1 MPQSTDLI
9 SSIQDQFVDIIE
21 VYANYFVKLSAKNHS
36 PKNITVA
43 VFKANI
49 ENLEKF
55 RIKELKKLNDKD
67 IEKKFNPT
75 SINYISR
82 SLDVPRETIRRNILT
97 LVDNSELIRSDEGLF
112 VSEKWIKNNIDKII
126 SEVIDLID
134 KSNDL
139 TKKID
144 RKS

>member
-1 MPQSTDLI
+1 MPQSTDLS
-9 SSIQDQFVDIIE
+9 SSIQEQFVDVIE
-21 VYANYFVKLSAKNHS
+21 IYANYFVKLSAKNHS

-67 IEKKFNPT
+67 IEQKFNPT

-97 LVDNSELIRSDEGLF
+97 LVDNSELIRNDGGLF
-112 VSEKWIKNNIDKII
+112 VSEKWIKKNIDKII
-126 SEVIDLID
+126 SEVVDLID

>member
-1 MPQSTDLI
+1 MPQSSDLI
-9 SSIQDQFVDIIE
+9 SSIQDQFVDIIA

-112 VSEKWIKNNIDKII
+112 VSEKWIKKNIDKII

>member
-9 SSIQDQFVDIIE
+9 SSIQDQFIDIIE

-97 LVDNSELIRSDEGLF
+97 LVDNSELIRNDGGLF
-112 VSEKWIKNNIDKII
+112 VSEKWIKKNIDKII

>member
-1 MPQSTDLI
+1 MPQSTDLV
-9 SSIQDQFVDIIE
+9 SSIQDQFIDIIE

-97 LVDNSELIRSDEGLF
+97 LVDNSELIRNDGGLF
-112 VSEKWIKNNIDKII
+112 VSEKWIKKNIDKII

>member
-1 MPQSTDLI
+1 MSQSTDLI

-97 LVDNSELIRSDEGLF
+97 LVDNLELIRSDEGLF
-112 VSEKWIKNNIDKII
+112 VSEKWIKKNIDKII

>member
-1 MPQSTDLI
+1 MLFRS
-9 SSIQDQFVDIIE
+9 
-21 VYANYFVKLSAKNHS
+21 KLSAKNHS

-112 VSEKWIKNNIDKII
+112 VSEKWIKKNIDKII

>member
-9 SSIQDQFVDIIE
+9 SSIQDQFIDIIE

-49 ENLEKF
+49 ENLKKF

-112 VSEKWIKNNIDKII
+112 VSEKWIKKNIDKII

>member
-1 MPQSTDLI
+1 MSQSTDLI

-49 ENLEKF
+49 ENLKKF
-55 RIKELKKLNDKD
+55 KIKELKKLNDKD

-112 VSEKWIKNNIDKII
+112 VSEKWIKKNIDKII

>member
-1 MPQSTDLI
+1 MPQSTDLS
-9 SSIQDQFVDIIE
+9 SSIQEQFVDVIK

-67 IEKKFNPT
+67 IEQKFNPT

-97 LVDNSELIRSDEGLF
+97 LVDNSELIRNDGGLF
-112 VSEKWIKNNIDKII
+112 VSEKWIKKNIDKII

>member
-97 LVDNSELIRSDEGLF
+97 LVDNSELIRSNEGLF
-112 VSEKWIKNNIDKII
+112 VSEKWIKKNIDKII

>member
-9 SSIQDQFVDIIE
+9 SSIQDQFIDIIE

-112 VSEKWIKNNIDKII
+112 VSEKWIKKNIDKII
-126 SEVIDLID
+126 SEVIDLIH

>member
-112 VSEKWIKNNIDKII
+112 VSEKWIKKNIDKII

-139 TKKID
+139 TKKIV

>member
-1 MPQSTDLI
+1 MPQSTDLS
-9 SSIQDQFVDIIE
+9 SSIQEQFVDVIK

-67 IEKKFNPT
+67 IEQKFNPT
-75 SINYISR
+75 SINCISR

-97 LVDNSELIRSDEGLF
+97 LVDNSELIRNDGGLF
-112 VSEKWIKNNIDKII
+112 VSEKWIKKNIDKII

>member
-1 MPQSTDLI
+1 MPQSSDLI

-82 SLDVPRETIRRNILT
+82 SLDVPRETIRRKILT
-97 LVDNSELIRSDEGLF
+97 LVDNSELIRNDGGLF
-112 VSEKWIKNNIDKII
+112 VSEKWIKKNIDKII

>member
-1 MPQSTDLI
+1 MSQSTDLS
-9 SSIQDQFVDIIE
+9 SSIQDQFIDIIK

-67 IEKKFNPT
+67 IEQKFNPT

-97 LVDNSELIRSDEGLF
+97 LVDNSELIRNDGGLF
-112 VSEKWIKNNIDKII
+112 VSEKWIKKNIDKII

>member
-1 MPQSTDLI
+1 MPQSADLNI
-9 SSIQDQFVDIIE
+9 HLQDQFVDIIE
-21 VYANYFVKLSAKNHS
+21 LYANYFVKLSAKSHS
-36 PKNITVA
+36 PKNITVT
-43 VFKANI
+43 VFKAN
-49 ENLEKF
+49 LEKLKHF
-55 RIKELKKLNDKD
+55 KIKELKKLDDKS

-82 SLDVPRETIRRNILT
+82 SLDVPRETIRRNVLT
-97 LVDNSELIRSDEGLF
+97 LVDGEDLIRNDNGIF
-112 VSEKWIKNNIDKII
+112 VSEKWIKTNIDKIL

-144 RKS
+144 KKS

>member
-9 SSIQDQFVDIIE
+9 SSIQDQFIDIIE

-112 VSEKWIKNNIDKII
+112 VSEKWIKKNIDKII

-139 TKKID
+139 TKKIH

>member
-1 MPQSTDLI
+1 MSLSTDLI
-9 SSIQDQFVDIIE
+9 SSIQDQFVDIIK

-67 IEKKFNPT
+67 IEQKFNPT

-97 LVDNSELIRSDEGLF
+97 LVDNSQLIRNDGGLF
-112 VSEKWIKNNIDKII
+112 VSEKWIKKNIDKII
-126 SEVIDLID
+126 SEVVDLID

-144 RKS
+144 IKS

>member
-43 VFKANI
+43 VFKANL

-67 IEKKFNPT
+67 IEKKFSPT

-112 VSEKWIKNNIDKII
+112 VSEKWIKKNIDKII

>member
-97 LVDNSELIRSDEGLF
+97 LVDGLLAF
-112 VSEKWIKNNIDKII
+112 EAA
-126 SEVIDLID
+126 
-134 KSNDL
+134 L
-139 TKKID
+139 TLLLNL
-144 RKS
+144 S

>member
-1 MPQSTDLI
+1 MSQSTDLI
-9 SSIQDQFVDIIE
+9 SSIQDQFVDIIK

-67 IEKKFNPT
+67 IEQKFNPT

-97 LVDNSELIRSDEGLF
+97 LVDNSELIRNDGGLF
-112 VSEKWIKNNIDKII
+112 VSEKWIKKNIDKII
-126 SEVIDLID
+126 SEVVDLID

>member
-112 VSEKWIKNNIDKII
+112 VSEKWIKKNIDKII

-144 RKS
+144 KKS

>member
-1 MPQSTDLI
+1 MSLSTDLI
-9 SSIQDQFVDIIE
+9 SSIQDQFVDIIK

-67 IEKKFNPT
+67 IEQKFNPT

-97 LVDNSELIRSDEGLF
+97 LVDNSELIRNDGGLF
-112 VSEKWIKNNIDKII
+112 VSEKWIKKNIDKII
-126 SEVIDLID
+126 SEVVDLID

-144 RKS
+144 GKS

>member
-1 MPQSTDLI
+1 MSQSTDLI
-9 SSIQDQFVDIIE
+9 SSIQDQFVDIIK

-97 LVDNSELIRSDEGLF
+97 LVDNSELIRNDGGLF
-112 VSEKWIKNNIDKII
+112 VSEKWIKKNIDKII
-126 SEVIDLID
+126 SEVVDLID

>member
-1 MPQSTDLI
+1 MPQSADLNI
-9 SSIQDQFVDIIE
+9 HLQDQFVDIIE
-21 VYANYFVKLSAKNHS
+21 LYANYFVKLSAKNHS

-43 VFKANI
+43 VFKAN
-49 ENLEKF
+49 LEKLKHF
-55 RIKELKKLNDKD
+55 KIKELKKLDDKG

-82 SLDVPRETIRRNILT
+82 SLDVPRETIRRNVLT
-97 LVDNSELIRSDEGLF
+97 LVDGEDLIRNDNGIF
-112 VSEKWIKNNIDKII
+112 VSEKWIKTNIDKIL

-144 RKS
+144 KKS

>member
-112 VSEKWIKNNIDKII
+112 VSEKWIKKNIDKII
-126 SEVIDLID
+126 SEVIDLSLIH
-134 KSNDL
+134 
-139 TKKID
+139 I
-144 RKS
+144 

>member
-1 MPQSTDLI
+1 MPQSADLI

-112 VSEKWIKNNIDKII
+112 VSEKWIKKNIDKII

>member
-97 LVDNSELIRSDEGLF
+97 LVDNAELIRSDEGLF
-112 VSEKWIKNNIDKII
+112 VSEKWIKKNIDKII

>member
-1 MPQSTDLI
+1 MPKSTDLI

-112 VSEKWIKNNIDKII
+112 VSEKWIKKNIDKII

>member
-1 MPQSTDLI
+1 MPQSSDLI

-112 VSEKWIKNNIDKII
+112 VSEKWIKKNIDKII

>member
-1 MPQSTDLI
+1 MSLSTDLI
-9 SSIQDQFVDIIE
+9 SSIQDQFVDIIK

-112 VSEKWIKNNIDKII
+112 VSEKWIKKNIDKII

>member
-82 SLDVPRETIRRNILT
+82 SLDVPRETIRRNVLT

-112 VSEKWIKNNIDKII
+112 VSEKWIKKNIDKII

>member
-1 MPQSTDLI
+1 MPQSTDLV

-82 SLDVPRETIRRNILT
+82 SLDVPRETIRRNVLT

-112 VSEKWIKNNIDKII
+112 VSEKWIKKNIDKII
-126 SEVIDLID
+126 SEVVDLID

>member
-49 ENLEKF
+49 EKLEKF
-55 RIKELKKLNDKD
+55 KIKELKKLTDKD

-112 VSEKWIKNNIDKII
+112 ISEKWIKKNIDKII
-126 SEVIDLID
+126 SEVIDLIH

>member
-67 IEKKFNPT
+67 IEQKFNPT

-97 LVDNSELIRSDEGLF
+97 LVDNSELIRNDGGLF
-112 VSEKWIKNNIDKII
+112 VSEKWIKKNIDKII

>member
-9 SSIQDQFVDIIE
+9 SSIQDQFIDIIE

-55 RIKELKKLNDKD
+55 RIKELKILNDKD

-112 VSEKWIKNNIDKII
+112 VSEKWIKKNIDKII

>member
-9 SSIQDQFVDIIE
+9 SSIQDQFIDIIE

-55 RIKELKKLNDKD
+55 RIKELKKINDKD

-112 VSEKWIKNNIDKII
+112 VSEKWIKKNIDKII

>member
-1 MPQSTDLI
+1 MPQSTNLI
-9 SSIQDQFVDIIE
+9 SSIQDQFVDVIE

-43 VFKANI
+43 VFKANL

-67 IEKKFNPT
+67 IENKFSPT

-112 VSEKWIKNNIDKII
+112 VSEKWIKKNIDKII

>member
-67 IEKKFNPT
+67 IEKKFKPT

-112 VSEKWIKNNIDKII
+112 VSEKWIKKNIDKII